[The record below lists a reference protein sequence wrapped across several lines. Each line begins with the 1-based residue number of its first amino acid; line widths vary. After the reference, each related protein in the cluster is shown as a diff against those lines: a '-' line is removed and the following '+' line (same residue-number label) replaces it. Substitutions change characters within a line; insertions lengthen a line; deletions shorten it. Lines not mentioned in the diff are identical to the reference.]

1 MTSPP
6 WWLRIARRL
15 FPGRV
20 WDGAGVSV
28 DKTYREPYTGDVMVA
43 NGRGLDYGSGTVA
56 ERWVLVVRDKA
67 REDHY
72 IDVES
77 TRARQA
83 SPWTGITACGP
94 DPVNFWQSTVLV
106 GGSLFRGALMSEKKV
121 G

>member
-67 REDHY
+67 REDRY
-72 IDVES
+72 MNVEQHPRTS
-77 TRARQA
+77 GQPLHRHHGMRAKPSEFGNRQ
-83 SPWTGITACGP
+83 SW
-94 DPVNFWQSTVLV
+94 LV
-106 GGSLFRGALMSEKKV
+106 VHPFRSALMSEKKV